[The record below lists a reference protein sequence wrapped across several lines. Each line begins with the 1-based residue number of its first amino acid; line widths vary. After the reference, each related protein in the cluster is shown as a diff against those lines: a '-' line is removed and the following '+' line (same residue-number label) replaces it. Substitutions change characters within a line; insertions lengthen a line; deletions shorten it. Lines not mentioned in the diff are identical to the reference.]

1 MEVFLGDVVY
11 LSQLTIRN
19 FRKLERVDVSFQ
31 SGLNILVGP
40 NNVGKTAV
48 IDALRALLGGHDEPL
63 PRLSSDDLFRSKTGE
78 VATAIEFGYV
88 FSGLDLDD
96 EADFLPSLIATGPG
110 KSLEAHFH
118 IRYSDPE
125 KSSGRLRVKRWSG
138 ALEENSLNSE
148 MTENLRGVY
157 LPPLRD
163 VALGLRP
170 SRSSQLARLIHILAD
185 EAGQSGIEKALE
197 KLDTDLKSHPPII
210 DIQLAITGHHEKMLG
225 AQLAQV
231 LEVGLSASDFQRFSS
246 RLSLMVDSF
255 DVEQNGLG
263 FNNLIF
269 MTVVLSELARNPEIT
284 YRGLIVEEP
293 EAHLHPHL
301 QSILLQYLEKVKSLK
316 KSQKSAT
323 ENLGEKEP
331 PAESVAEEEVG
342 DEIEGAVQV
351 FVTSHSPH
359 FASIAKLSSL
369 VCLVEGDTGTKSFL
383 PRSVV
388 FDKGKREK
396 LERYLDVTRAELF
409 FAKRIIFVEGAAEL
423 MLVSVMAQKC
433 GYNLRDYAV
442 SLISVEGLNFDCFLP
457 LFGEDSIRVPVAVIT
472 DADPFT
478 MVGEESVPVYPGAN
492 DAIEISA
499 NAKVLLQS
507 TDQFIGVFHGQKTL
521 EYDLALF
528 ESNRTL
534 MLKALK
540 VLHPGIGATLD
551 KEVAAAKGDAAKAK
565 VLFSGMFERSSN
577 NVQKGRFGQ
586 VLAQELLD
594 AKNDCAVPPYIKKA
608 IEHVCCGKKA

>member
-1 MEVFLGDVVY
+1 MY
-11 LSQLTIRN
+11 LSRLTIRN
-19 FRKLERVDVSFQ
+19 FRKLESVDLSFQ

-78 VATAIEFGYV
+78 VASAIEFGYA

-96 EADFLPSLIATGPG
+96 EADFLPSLIPTEAA

-148 MTENLRGVY
+148 MMENLRGVY

-185 EAGQSGIEKALE
+185 EAGQSGVEEALE
-197 KLDTDLKSHPPII
+197 KLDTDLKTHPPII
-210 DIQLAITGHHEKMLG
+210 DIQSAISRHHEKMLG
-225 AQLAQV
+225 TQLAQV

-269 MTVVLSELARNPEIT
+269 MAVVLSELARNPEVS

-293 EAHLHPHL
+293 EAHLHPQL

-316 KSQKSAT
+316 KSQKPPVENPT
-323 ENLGEKEP
+323 EGESEVETP
-331 PAESVAEEEVG
+331 VEEEVS
-342 DEIEGAVQV
+342 DEVEGPVQV

-369 VCLVEGDTGTKSFL
+369 VCLVEGDGGTKSFL

-457 LFGEDSIRVPVAVIT
+457 LFGEKSIRIPVAVIT
-472 DADPFT
+472 DADPFV
-478 MVGEESVPVYPGAN
+478 MVGNESTPVYPCAD
-492 DAIEISA
+492 DAIEVSA
-499 NAKVLLQS
+499 NTEVLLGCK
-507 TDQFIGVFHGQKTL
+507 DEFIGVFHGQKTL
-521 EYDLALF
+521 EYDLALH
-528 ESNRTL
+528 ESNRTV

-540 VLHPGIGATLD
+540 TLHPGIAASVEKNVNAAT
-551 KEVAAAKGDAAKAK
+551 GDAAKAK
-565 VLFSGMFERSSN
+565 ILFSGMFERNSN

-586 VLAQELLD
+586 ALAQELLD
-594 AKNDCAVPPYIKKA
+594 SKSDCVVPDYIKKA
-608 IEHVCCGKKA
+608 IEHVCCGAKTQA